1 MFRCQVTNEVQPRW
15 KNGQPHHS
23 TTGVA
28 SRNSTSCRCLNEIIC
43 GTRPFHISPAIA
55 RMNTGTAKATPIQ
68 KRRVMSSSSGFSSF
82 AATVLGS
89 SAMPQIGQSP
99 GSLRT
104 ISGCIGQTYSVMS
117 GFGSAFSGSSAM
129 PQTGQAPGLD
139 SRTSGSI
146 GQMYTAPGIATS
158 GSAGLGC
165 RYFSG
170 SAENFAWHFGLQN
183 RYVLPSC
190 SWRNGES
197 DFTIM
202 SHTGSLIT
210 PSSVTLPNRYLSGFE
225 ENFAT
230 HFALQK

>member
-1 MFRCQVTNEVQPRW
+1 MFRCRLTNEAQPRW
-15 KNGQPHHS
+15 KNGQPHHN

-28 SRNSTSCRCLNEIIC
+28 SRNSTSCRCVNVIIF
-43 GTRPFHISPAIA
+43 GTKPVHISAVIAIT
-55 RMNTGTAKATPIQ
+55 NTGTANATPIQ

-104 ISGCIGQTYSVMS
+104 ISGCMGQTYSVMS
-117 GFGSAFSGSSAM
+117 GLGSAFSGSSAM
-129 PQTGQAPGLD
+129 PHMGHAPGLD

-158 GSAGLGC
+158 GSAGVGS

-183 RYVLPSC
+183 R
-190 SWRNGES
+190 
-197 DFTIM
+197 
-202 SHTGSLIT
+202 
-210 PSSVTLPNRYLSGFE
+210 
-225 ENFAT
+225 
-230 HFALQK
+230 